1 MQKGQMIKGV
11 VWKDPMENQEGQD
24 KQEEAFWEKSCL
36 ESNFLALE
44 S

>member
-1 MQKGQMIKGV
+1 
-11 VWKDPMENQEGQD
+11 MENQGSQE